1 MIMNA
6 TIQEGIN
13 MDVLEQKWQQKRKWG
28 EKREAQLFAALQ
40 TANPPLNEEEERLLK
55 HLFAYMP
62 IHDLANCDGEFFV
75 KHVRDSLKVREAAPW
90 GSKIPDYIFVNF
102 VLPYRVNN
110 ENVDNSRE
118 VIREELMGRV
128 KHLSMK
134 EAILEANYWCHEKAT
149 YIGTDMRT
157 VSPLTIMRTALGRCG
172 EQSTLAVAALRSVG
186 IPARQCYTPRWA
198 HSDSN
203 HAWVEAW
210 ADGEWY
216 FFGACEPEPVLN
228 EGWFRAPSTRAM
240 LVNTRVGAD
249 YTGPEEVC
257 SDHPWWAEI
266 NLLDNYA
273 NTKKITVKVVDE
285 AGKPVANAIVGFQVY
300 NYAEFY
306 PIVEKKTEAN
316 GEVSLTTG
324 LGDILLHVRNEQGWG
339 FSKVSVADADTF
351 ELVLYRNPE
360 LPSEVDWDMAAPA
373 GHNSDSEVQVS
384 DEAREKH
391 EARVKEGVQIRT
403 GFEAAFWNEE
413 KSAELAKELQL
424 PTDRVAKVLITAKG
438 NGDEIAQFLKENKAH
453 GEWPL
458 RLLEAIREK
467 DLHDTFRDSLND
479 HLAGA
484 LKHTQYQDN
493 KELFDAYIL
502 NPRVYFEMIA
512 PYRAFFQET
521 VAAADQAKYQDN
533 PAALVAML
541 QNEIEIVEKV
551 DRYAGM
557 GMPAGTYQLRITDK
571 LSRDICF
578 VAMARSFGIPARLEP
593 FNLNAQYW
601 HEGQWH
607 DAAFERAAQKHEEV
621 FSKGTLFFDKVEQDS
636 DQVAA
641 YNQNFSVARL
651 EAGQFRTL
659 TIPFGEKDV
668 YDRPFEVLTGQ
679 YRLTTGTR
687 LSSGD
692 VLVRCSFFTVEA
704 GQEAHAPLVFRAEQI
719 EVPVLGELA
728 QADLSVF
735 PGADKAITIPASGAV
750 FAWLDP
756 EREPTKHLL
765 RELRE
770 LKIELDSWGG
780 DIHLLVG
787 DDKIMG
793 ELDTK
798 GLPSG
803 AHYTMDIGNAFSKQ
817 IQSTLTDIRGIELPL
832 VVVADQAGQV
842 RYIYEGYKLGIG
854 ADILKTVMNMK

>member
-1 MIMNA
+1 MSA

-13 MDVLEQKWQQKRKWG
+13 MDVLEGKWQQKRKWG

-55 HLFAYMP
+55 HLFTYMP

-75 KHVRDSLKVREAAPW
+75 KHVRDSLKTREETAW
-90 GSKIPDYIFVNF
+90 GRKIPDYVFVNF

-118 VIREELMGRV
+118 VIREELMNRV
-128 KHLSMK
+128 KNLSMK
-134 EAILEANYWCHEKAT
+134 EAILETNYWCHEKAT

-240 LVNTRVGAD
+240 LVNTRVSSD

-273 NTKKITVKVVDE
+273 HTKKITVKVVDE
-285 AGKPVANAIVGFQVY
+285 AGAPVAGAIVGFQVY
-300 NYAEFY
+300 NYAQFY

-316 GEVSLTTG
+316 GEVILTTG
-324 LGDILLHVRNEQGWG
+324 LGDLLLHVRNEQGYG
-339 FSKVSVADADTF
+339 FSKISVADAETF
-351 ELVLYRNPE
+351 EVVLYRKPE
-360 LPSEVDWDMAAPA
+360 LPDHVDWDMVAPA

-384 DEAREKH
+384 DEERQKH
-391 EARVKEGVQIRT
+391 EARVKEGVAIRT
-403 GFEAAFWNEE
+403 GFEATFWNEE
-413 KSAELAKELQL
+413 KSAALAEELQL
-424 PTDRVAKVLITAKG
+424 PADRVAHVLITAKG
-438 NGDEIAQFLKENKAH
+438 NGDEIAAFLKENKAH

-458 RLLEAIREK
+458 RLLESVREK
-467 DLHDTFRDSLND
+467 DLHDTFRDSLTD
-479 HLAGA
+479 HLEGA
-484 LKHTQYQDN
+484 LKHTAYQDN

-512 PYRAFFQET
+512 PYRAFFQT
-521 VAAADQAKYQDN
+521 TIDQADQANYHED
-533 PAALVAML
+533 PARLVARL
-541 QNEIEIVEKV
+541 KNDIEIVEQV
-551 DRYAGM
+551 DRYAGL
-557 GMPAGTYQLRITDK
+557 GMPVGTFQLKVTDRQ
-571 LSRDICF
+571 SRDICF

-607 DAAFERAAQKHEEV
+607 DAAFETDTAKHKEMYA
-621 FSKGTLFFDKVEQDS
+621 KGTLFFDEVKQDS

-641 YNQNFSVARL
+641 YSQNFTVARL
-651 EAGQFRTL
+651 ENGQYRTL

-668 YDRPFEVLTGQ
+668 YNKPFEVLAGQ

-704 GQEAHAPLVFRAEQI
+704 GQEVHAPLIFRAEQVQ
-719 EVPVLGELA
+719 VPVLGQLTA
-728 QADLSVF
+728 ADLSKF
-735 PGADKAITIPASGAV
+735 PGAEQAMSIPASGAV

-780 DIHLLVG
+780 PIHLLVG

-803 AHYTMDIGNAFSKQ
+803 AAYTMDIGNAFSKQ
-817 IQSTLTDIRGIELPL
+817 IQAAISDIRANELPL
-832 VVVADQAGQV
+832 VVVVDHEAQV